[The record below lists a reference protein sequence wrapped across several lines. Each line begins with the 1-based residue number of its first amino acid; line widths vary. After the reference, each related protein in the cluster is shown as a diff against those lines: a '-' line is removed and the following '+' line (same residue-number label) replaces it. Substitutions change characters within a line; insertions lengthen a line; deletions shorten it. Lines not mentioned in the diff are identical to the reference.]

1 MSGFYQ
7 ALAAKLAE
15 RWVTFLVVPGAIFV
29 AAVWAAAHLGQAR
42 AVDWH
47 ALTRYASATTAVLAR
62 QPAAT
67 QALLAVVVLV
77 ATIVAS
83 LAVQALAG
91 ITRLIWLGLWPRPVA
106 AIRRWQVGRR
116 AARWSRL
123 LERRRRL
130 EQEYPR
136 QSRSDAQQL
145 RINTSADRLNR
156 LSWVAPGRPT
166 WMGDRINGVE
176 RIARDRYGLD
186 LRFAWPR
193 LWLLLP
199 ETSRAEIT
207 TANTAFAAAVAV
219 GTWAWPYLAL
229 GIAWWPAALIGV
241 GVGVTGWARAR
252 DAVGELAA
260 ITEAALDLHGRALA
274 VALGVAEPGTAG
286 PLSLAE
292 GEKITGLV
300 RKGR

>member
-1 MSGFYQ
+1 MSGFFQ

-15 RWVTFLVVPGAIFV
+15 RWVTFLVVPGAMFV
-29 AAVWAAAHLGQAR
+29 AAVWTAAHLGQAH

-47 ALTRYASATTAVLAR
+47 ALTQYASATTAILAR

-77 ATIVAS
+77 ATIGAS
-83 LAVQALAG
+83 LAVQAMAVV
-91 ITRLIWLGLWPRPVA
+91 TRLIWLGLWPRPVA

-130 EQEYPR
+130 EQESPR

-145 RINTSADRLNR
+145 RINTLADRLNR
-156 LSWVAPGRPT
+156 LSWVAPRRPT

-176 RIARDRYGLD
+176 RIALDRYGLD
-186 LRFAWPR
+186 LRFTWPR

-229 GIAWWPAALIGV
+229 GIAWWPAALIGA
-241 GVGVTGWARAR
+241 GAGVTGWARAR
-252 DAVGELAA
+252 DAVGDLAA

-292 GEKITGLV
+292 GEKITALV